1 MADNLDKKRE
11 NLDAIHAKIDAIE
24 QDESSY
30 DQRYKDRAKF
40 KVKVEKELLGLREKR
55 IELEKDIIKTSTQQV
70 KNAKTYKKL
79 EDNVLKTE
87 QNISK
92 TITSRVGD
100 LLRGNVQSALS
111 FSNTLKASKAQITLA
126 KDTRD
131 VAKRVSGIAREKELS
146 VEQEGKLLDISTD
159 IRDGVAT
166 ELDIE
171 NRLTAA
177 GIEKGEVYDD
187 LSGTFTDLVEVKET
201 EEDATEKLRKQEER
215 INQVRTIG
223 LGIFGLLATV
233 AKKFAGMVDAIGQQF
248 GSLNMMGKDFQTN
261 LHDSTVEATK
271 LGLSQA
277 DVLNTTSALASE
289 YGISLDKAAE
299 LSVKILDTAK
309 ATGLSVDESTKLY
322 GTLMQVVDLT
332 KEEAENLIEST
343 AQLARQRG
351 VAPQAVLKD
360 IANSSEV
367 IATFTK
373 GAGEN
378 LFEAA
383 IAARE
388 LGLNVDTIAKS
399 ARGMLDLESSLNAEY
414 EASALL
420 GKQINLQ
427 KARELAF
434 SKDLPGFSKELKN
447 QLRGVGDFTKLN
459 IFQQEAIAK
468 AIGMSVGETSKLL
481 SKTKE
486 QEDATKKL
494 TLAGALAAGSFDD
507 LHGQEALSNLS
518 KVVNKFKAFIQ
529 QALITVGPILEGII
543 GKFHDWFMTMGG
555 INKVLEGMKTLRTWI
570 GEISVKVTEFFDQGK
585 GWDEMKE
592 KLFGVDGALHGVSV
606 AFEAIGGAIKLIAR
620 NIPEVIGLMVSL
632 KAVSFA
638 AFLVQSALAAA
649 GGAAAHPWLLGGGAV
664 IAAAAILGVVS
675 SINAMRPPPTPTADF
690 KSGPGGISYMSGP
703 AGAFSLN
710 PRDSVLA
717 TTNPI
722 PVNDIQTGAAG
733 SMMPDF
739 KELVEAQRETTRAIS
754 NMRLSTTVTNRQ
766 QETIMEGAFN
776 QLGGTPLLGGG
787 RPWA

>member
-1 MADNLDKKRE
+1 MADLKTTKEINKELERQQGLLKNL
-11 NLDAIHAKIDAIE
+11 
-24 QDESSY
+24 DESSKIY
-30 DQRYKDRAKF
+30 ANTQKEILRLQRELTKARQKENAELASQQPLYKQIESSIQTRLKKA
-40 KVKVEKELLGLREKR
+40 KEL
-55 IELEKDIIKTSTQQV
+55 STQG
-70 KNAKTYKKL
+70 
-79 EDNVLKTE
+79 
-87 QNISK
+87 S
-92 TITSRVGD
+92 
-100 LLRGNVQSALS
+100 
-111 FSNTLKASKAQITLA
+111 KASKLHKEGQQIQAKLLVGIQSQVNHKGELNKISQEQLDVVEAIGMGTNDIAGLQNQLAQSE
-126 KDTRD
+126 
-131 VAKRVSGIAREKELS
+131 KRK
-146 VEQEGKLLDISTD
+146 LDISKEYSPLMHED
-159 IRDGVAT
+159 
-166 ELDIE
+166 EE
-171 NRLTAA
+171 NLQKILNSEIKRLQAMDAEKAKLGFIDKLTAGLASKAKEFKEVWQENPKVA
-177 GIEKGEVYDD
+177 GYI
-187 LSGTFTDLVEVKET
+187 
-201 EEDATEKLRKQEER
+201 A
-215 INQVRTIG
+215 
-223 LGIFGLLATV
+223 LGGIMGLLATM

-322 GTLMQVVDLT
+322 GTLMQVVDLS

-427 KARELAF
+427 KARELAY
-434 SKDLPGFSKELKN
+434 SKDLKGFSKELKN

-507 LHGQEALSNLS
+507 LHGQKALSNLS

-543 GKFHDWFMTMGG
+543 GKFHDWFMTMDG
-555 INKVLEGMKTLRTWI
+555 INKVQEGMKTLRTWI

-620 NIPEVIGLMVSL
+620 NIPEVIGLMISL
-632 KAVSFA
+632 KAASFA

-664 IAAAAILGVVS
+664 IAAAAILGVVN
-675 SINAMRPPPTPTADF
+675 SINAMTPPPTPTADF

-722 PVNDIQTGAAG
+722 PVNDFQTGG
-733 SMMPDF
+733 LMPDF
-739 KELVEAQRETTRAIS
+739 TVLVEAQRETTRAIS
-754 NMRLSTTVTNRQ
+754 SMRLSTTVTNRQ
-766 QETIMEGAFN
+766 QETIMEGTFN
-776 QLGGTPLLGGG
+776 PLGGRSLLGGG
-787 RPWA
+787 GSWA